1 MLFPCLPL
9 FNLDSLLLI
18 CRLLCSRLSACP
30 PNHYVTLQAVEKA
43 KARQAAI
50 AARATARGSGRIDA
64 DDASSREVV
73 AALLDDSDAESE
85 SDDDVDDG
93 DDGGDDAT
101 EDNVAGS
108 AHAPLKT
115 HHGGKTRPLQ
125 SQPRQPRLI
134 LSTLLSSRK
143 NMPACGRALSC

>member
-64 DDASSREVV
+64 EDASSPKSGF

-85 SDDDVDDG
+85 SDDHVDDS
-93 DDGGDDAT
+93 DDGADDAT
-101 EDNVAGS
+101 EDNVASS
-108 AHAPLKT
+108 AHAPLKIAPQQQDT
-115 HHGGKTRPLQ
+115 
-125 SQPRQPRLI
+125 
-134 LSTLLSSRK
+134 
-143 NMPACGRALSC
+143 PATVSAAPAALDSFNPF